1 MRAAARGR
9 RTTVGTAVAL
19 SLLLAAGCGYHL
31 TGTQTR
37 VPGGVKSI
45 SIGAIENQSRES
57 ALGKALALALERE
70 FYRRKVLVVE
80 ESPGAGEALLTGTIR
95 KFEARPVAF
104 DPHDEALRY
113 EAELVVDLVLRR
125 QDDGTVLWRT
135 AGMNEVEEYDVAVQ
149 IVVPT
154 SSRFQRGTMDPDD
167 LRKLT
172 DIQLAETEKRLAI
185 DRLVDSLVRDVHDR
199 ILDDF

>member
-1 MRAAARGR
+1 MPRAGAHVLAAFF
-9 RTTVGTAVAL
+9 
-19 SLLLAAGCGYHL
+19 LLAAGCGYHL
-31 TGTQTR
+31 TGTQMR

-45 SIGAIENQSRES
+45 SIGAIENRSREFGLDKTI
-57 ALGKALALALERE
+57 AFALERE
-70 FYRRKVLVVE
+70 FFRRKVLAVE
-80 ESPGAGEALLTGTIR
+80 ESPGAGEAVLTGTIR
-95 KFEARPVAF
+95 RFEVRPVAF

-113 EAELVVDLVLRR
+113 EAELVVDLVLRK
-125 QDDGTVLWRT
+125 QDDGTVLWQT
-135 AGMNEVEEYDVAVQ
+135 TEMNEVDEYDVAVQ

-154 SSRFQRGTMDPDD
+154 SSRFQRGTMDADD

-185 DRLVDSLVRDVHDR
+185 ERLVDSLVRDVHER